1 MSLEVFQ
8 DPSVSAFNDVRL
20 AGLLRYWQELRDG
33 ARLPSR
39 TDVEP
44 QELGTVLPW
53 TFLIDVTPLDGFR
66 YRLVG
71 TAIVQE
77 MGYDMTGQL
86 VARAY
91 AGPDWDQ
98 IRRDYDWV
106 IRERRPCLTRNRVML
121 PANGSEYCYSRL
133 LLPLAT
139 DGENVDIL
147 LGAAIADNQSLRHS
161 ESEPRRPAGQMSP

>member
-8 DPSVSAFNDVRL
+8 DPGVSAFNDVRL
-20 AGLLRYWQELRDG
+20 AGLLRYWRDLRTET
-33 ARLPSR
+33 RLPSR

-44 QELGTVLPW
+44 QHLGAVLPW
-53 TFLIDVTPLDGFR
+53 TFLIDVTPTDGFR

-86 VARAY
+86 VSRAY

-106 IRERRPCLTRNRVML
+106 IRERKPCLTRNRVML
-121 PANGSEYCYSRL
+121 PANGTEYCYSRL

-139 DGENVDIL
+139 DGEAVDIL
-147 LGAAIADNQSLRHS
+147 LGAAIADNQALRRS
-161 ESEPRRPAGQMSP
+161 ESEPPRPAGQMFP